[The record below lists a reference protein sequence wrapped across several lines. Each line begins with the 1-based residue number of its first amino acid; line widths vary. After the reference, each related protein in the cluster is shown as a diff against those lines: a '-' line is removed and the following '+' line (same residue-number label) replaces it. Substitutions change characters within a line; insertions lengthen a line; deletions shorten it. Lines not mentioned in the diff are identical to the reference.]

1 MNLLKVDS
9 NSLNISKDNLKQINR
24 DLART
29 YPSVEFFKTEDAQN
43 KMMNVLK
50 AFSNYYT
57 ELCNKLFSF

>member
-9 NSLNISKDNLKQINR
+9 NSLNISKENIKQINR

-29 YPSVEFFKTEDAQN
+29 YPSVEFFKSENAQN
-43 KMMNVLK
+43 KMKNVLK

-57 ELCNKLFSF
+57 ELCKYLI

>member
-9 NSLNISKDNLKQINR
+9 NSLNISKENLKQINR

-29 YPSVEFFKTEDAQN
+29 YPSNEFFKSEVGQN
-43 KMMNVLK
+43 KMLNVLK

-57 ELCNKLFSF
+57 EICKSKLE

>member
-9 NSLNISKDNLKQINR
+9 NSLNISKENLKQINR

-29 YPSVEFFKTEDAQN
+29 YPSVEFFKTENAQN

-57 ELCNKLFSF
+57 EICEDIIIY

>member
-9 NSLNISKDNLKQINR
+9 NSLNISKENLKQINR

-29 YPSVEFFKTEDAQN
+29 YPSVEFFKGEIAQN

-57 ELCNKLFSF
+57 EICK